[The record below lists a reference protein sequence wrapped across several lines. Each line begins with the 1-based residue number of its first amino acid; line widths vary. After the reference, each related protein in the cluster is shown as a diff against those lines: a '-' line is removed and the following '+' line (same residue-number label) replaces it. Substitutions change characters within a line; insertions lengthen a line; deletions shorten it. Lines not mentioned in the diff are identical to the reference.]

1 MILRNRLMNDPTL
14 KPPVLW
20 IKRTLALTAALLLA
34 AVINVRPSR
43 AQTHAVAAQK
53 NGSSQ
58 GLWVDN
64 QGFFAEFQGSSLNRS
79 GTPNPK
85 LALGFGDCC
94 PTVSDLAFDKAG
106 NLWLGFIASPNGGQL
121 GKLTP
126 DELKRGKKGKPFR
139 VTIGGGSIQYP
150 SSIAFDPAGD
160 LWVAVAGMGNLVE
173 YTPDQLLLSGSP
185 TPSVVMQFTNN
196 PSTQPAVIRFDSAGD
211 LWLAYT
217 FLPSSAGPP
226 AIEFTAAQVAEIQVG
241 GSPAPALTIEAGSDF
256 EAIWAMAFDAK
267 NNLWIAAS
275 TFDHNSNGVDGGVVE
290 MFKVA
295 GKSGTLSQPDVT
307 ISPSA
312 ISSIN
317 QSLDRPSGLAL
328 DDQGSLWVSNPTSS
342 DQVAGAANS
351 TGFIVKFTPDQLT
364 ASGSPVP
371 PTIISPNRKGSNVKF
386 PSPIVFGPTVK

>member
-1 MILRNRLMNDPTL
+1 M
-14 KPPVLW
+14 
-20 IKRTLALTAALLLA
+20 
-34 AVINVRPSR
+34 
-43 AQTHAVAAQK
+43 
-53 NGSSQ
+53 
-58 GLWVDN
+58 
-64 QGFFAEFQGSSLNRS
+64 
-79 GTPNPK
+79 
-85 LALGFGDCC
+85 
-94 PTVSDLAFDKAG
+94 
-106 NLWLGFIASPNGGQL
+106 
-121 GKLTP
+121 
-126 DELKRGKKGKPFR
+126 
-139 VTIGGGSIQYP
+139 
-150 SSIAFDPAGD
+150 
-160 LWVAVAGMGNLVE
+160 
-173 YTPDQLLLSGSP
+173 
-185 TPSVVMQFTNN
+185 
-196 PSTQPAVIRFDSAGD
+196 
-211 LWLAYT
+211 
-217 FLPSSAGPP
+217 
-226 AIEFTAAQVAEIQVG
+226 G